1 MFKFTFIINSPDK
14 PMGEVKP
21 YGNEAAF
28 IDHITLQIKQVAELK
43 GIYSVNKQSSL
54 FTPQFW
60 FSTENELKK
69 LVVPSTYVKEF
80 NRVNHQLNED
90 PGCFTF

>member
-60 FSTENELKK
+60 FSTENELKNWWCHPLMWK
-69 LVVPSTYVKEF
+69 NSLVLTIS
-80 NRVNHQLNED
+80 
-90 PGCFTF
+90 

>member
-1 MFKFTFIINSPDK
+1 MPSTVEVRGTKGNLVLKDNFLKVMFKFTFIINSPDK

-43 GIYSVNKQSSL
+43 GIYC
-54 FTPQFW
+54 
-60 FSTENELKK
+60 E
-69 LVVPSTYVKEF
+69 
-80 NRVNHQLNED
+80 
-90 PGCFTF
+90 

>member
-60 FSTENELKK
+60 FSTENELKHWWCHP
-69 LVVPSTYVKEF
+69 LMWQNSIVLTIS
-80 NRVNHQLNED
+80 
-90 PGCFTF
+90 

>member
-60 FSTENELKK
+60 FSTENELKNWWCH
-69 LVVPSTYVKEF
+69 VKEF
-80 NRVNHQLNED
+80 NSVNHQLNED

>member
-43 GIYSVNKQSSL
+43 GIYC
-54 FTPQFW
+54 
-60 FSTENELKK
+60 E
-69 LVVPSTYVKEF
+69 
-80 NRVNHQLNED
+80 
-90 PGCFTF
+90 

>member
-60 FSTENELKK
+60 FSTENELKIGGAIH
-69 LVVPSTYVKEF
+69 LCE
-80 NRVNHQLNED
+80 RIQ
-90 PGCFTF
+90 